1 MQKKT
6 GNWSN
11 VENTNVSEITDMSF
25 LFENIKGIKDLNLS
39 KWDTSS
45 AITMEHMFDESDF
58 DSPLHFDTSNVT
70 NMRCMFQRSLFDHP
84 LHFDTSNVKKYDIN
98 VF

>member
-1 MQKKT
+1 
-6 GNWSN
+6 
-11 VENTNVSEITDMSF
+11 
-25 LFENIKGIKDLNLS
+25 
-39 KWDTSS
+39 
-45 AITMEHMFDESDF
+45 MFDESDF